1 MALFL
6 PTTLST
12 ASLKLPLLLGHVVFS
27 YHGMSPPT
35 PPASASEVKRIGSTP
50 DFISQ
55 SRFPW
60 LIKGCI
66 ATAKVSWRYST

>member
-6 PTTLST
+6 PTALST

-35 PPASASEVKRIGSTP
+35 PAASASEVKRIGSTP
-50 DFISQ
+50 DFVSQ
-55 SRFPW
+55 SRFPEF
-60 LIKGCI
+60 LKACT
-66 ATAKVSWRYST
+66 ATAKVS